1 MREFNYELEP
11 TTDPAIL
18 AIDVELSNL

>member
-1 MREFNYELEP
+1 MRELNYEMEP

-18 AIDVELSNL
+18 AIDVELANL